1 MKYWKEVVSMSDTQP
16 HALSSGRLLKA
27 AAIAACALTLVA
39 CDSKREITGSVS
51 DDYRLRHPITLQQ
64 AARTI
69 DIPVGIHSENL
80 TPSSRSAVAAYARDF
95 KHENAAVI
103 QIMVPSGAENE
114 SSAGYMAKQVRTE
127 LMRSGVKPGQIDMIS
142 YGAANASDA
151 PVRLAYPRVVA
162 KTLPCGTHPADLGQ
176 QKDNR
181 SHFDFGCTT
190 QANFAAMVANPQ
202 DLVQPRGW
210 DARDSMR
217 RATTTEKYRNGEASW
232 SQDLGTSVGSSSEV
246 SK

>member
-1 MKYWKEVVSMSDTQP
+1 MKKLEKNSAMSDTLP
-16 HALSSGRLLKA
+16 HTSPPARLLKA
-27 AAIAACALTLVA
+27 GAIAACALTLVA

-64 AARTI
+64 SARTI

-80 TPSSRSAVAAYARDF
+80 TPSSRSAIAAYARDF
-95 KHENAAVI
+95 RHENAAVI
-103 QIMVPSGAENE
+103 QIMVPSGAQNE
-114 SSAGYMAKQVRTE
+114 SNAGYMAKQVRTE
-127 LMRSGVKPGQIDMIS
+127 LMRSGVKPGQIDLIS
-142 YGAANASDA
+142 YGAANAPDA

-162 KTLPCGTHPADLGQ
+162 KTLPCGTHPRDLGQ
-176 QKDNR
+176 QQDNR

-190 QANFAAMVANPQ
+190 QANFAAQVANPQ

-217 RATTTEKYRNGEASW
+217 RATTTEKYRNGEATW
-232 SQDLGTSVGSSSEV
+232 SQDLGASAGTSSEV

>member
-1 MKYWKEVVSMSDTQP
+1 MKNFKEAVSMSNTQSQTM
-16 HALSSGRLLKA
+16 LSDRLLKA

-64 AARTI
+64 SAKTI
-69 DIPVGIHSENL
+69 DIPVGVHSENL
-80 TPSSRSAVAAYARDF
+80 TPSSRSAIAAYARDF
-95 KHENAAVI
+95 SQENAAVI
-103 QIMVPSGAENE
+103 QIMVPAGAENE
-114 SSAGYMAKQVRTE
+114 SNAGYMAKQVRTE

-142 YGAANASDA
+142 YGAVGATDA
-151 PVRLAYPRVVA
+151 PVRLAYPRVEA
-162 KTLPCGTHPADLGQ
+162 KTLPCGTHPQDLGHQ
-176 QKDNR
+176 RDNR

-190 QANFAAMVANPQ
+190 QANLAVMVANPQ

-217 RATTTEKYRNGEASW
+217 RGTVNEKYRKGEPTW
-232 SQDLGTSVGSSSEV
+232 SQDLGTRTGTSSEV